1 MTDKSAASTLRS
13 LPASSRMSMRQ
24 LEAFVAVVEGGGI
37 SAGAALLNISQPSV
51 SRLVADLERSVG
63 FLLFQR
69 DRQRLTITPE
79 GSRFHD
85 EVAKSFAGID
95 RLTRVA
101 KDIRNLTTG
110 SLRVATVPAL
120 AFEITPRAIAAFT
133 RGQSRV
139 RVLCEQRS
147 SQHILEA
154 VAAQDLD
161 VGVALGRGPVDGLD
175 TVARFSAR
183 CVCVCP
189 ADNPLAALDRVTVDD
204 LLHQPFIGLPR
215 YTMVRMQLET
225 LFADRRIDL
234 DIRTETLIS
243 SMACSLVSHG
253 LGVSIVD
260 PFTAEVFEGDRLA
273 ARPFLPEIA
282 FDFRVV
288 RAARRRPSRLADA
301 FIERLRQEI
310 QADAR
315 AISVC

>member
-1 MTDKSAASTLRS
+1 
-13 LPASSRMSMRQ
+13 MSMRQ
-24 LEAFVAVVEGGGI
+24 LEAFLAVVEGGGI

-51 SRLVADLERSVG
+51 SRLIADLERSAG

-85 EVAKSFAGID
+85 EVSKSFAGID

-101 KDIRNLTTG
+101 ADIRNLTTG

-120 AFEITPRAIAAFT
+120 AFEITPRAIAAIT
-133 RGQSRV
+133 NGRSRV
-139 RVLCEQRS
+139 RILCEQRS

-161 VGVALGRGPVDGLD
+161 VGVALGRAPVDGLE
-175 TVARFSAR
+175 TVARFSAH

-189 ADNPLAALDRVTVDD
+189 AGNPLAALDRISVED
-204 LLHQPFIGLPR
+204 LRDQPFIGLPR

-253 LGVSIVD
+253 LGVSVVD
-260 PFTAEVFEGDRLA
+260 PFTAEVFEGGRLVV
-273 ARPFLPEIA
+273 RPFVPEVA
-282 FDFRVV
+282 FDFRIV
-288 RAARRRPSRLADA
+288 RPARRRPSKLAEA
-301 FIERLRQEI
+301 FIARLQQEI
-310 QADAR
+310 AADPR
-315 AISVC
+315 TFMPH